1 MEDNG
6 RRTSPQSR
14 TKSILSSDLLF
25 SSIAGNNS
33 PTILMVAI
41 PFWTVVCTT
50 LKNGLAISVVA
61 AMVLLPATFFCYIL
75 RVKLHLPLWGTAILC
90 TIISL
95 IITTLSTYVIRGIA
109 PEITDSLGIYIYL
122 TASFGVVA
130 AALRGKE
137 ICSSGEITLW
147 SLQYAGVFAI
157 CCLFFSALRETL
169 AYGQLWGI
177 SLGLGF
183 TVEGAKMPFFGFLLV
198 GLILGF
204 SQYAMRL
211 IYICRHRHDC

>member
-1 MEDNG
+1 MEDN
-6 RRTSPQSR
+6 RRQTSPQSR
-14 TKSILSSDLLF
+14 TKSIPSSDLF
-25 SSIAGNNS
+25 DTSIVGSNS
-33 PTILMVAI
+33 PAILVVAI

-50 LKNGLAISVVA
+50 LKNGLSISVVA

-75 RVKLHLPLWGTAILC
+75 RVKLHFPLWGTAVLC

-95 IITTLSTYVIRGIA
+95 VITTLSTYVIRGIA

-130 AALRGKE
+130 AALQGKE
-137 ICSSGEITLW
+137 MCTSGEITLW
-147 SLQYAGVFAI
+147 SLQSVGIFTI
-157 CCLFFSALRETL
+157 CCLFFSALREIL

-177 SLGLGF
+177 SLELEF
-183 TVEGAKMPFFGFLLV
+183 MIEGAKMPFFGFLLV
-198 GLILGF
+198 GLVLGF

-211 IYICRHRHDC
+211 IYIYRHRHDC